1 MLDLISIKI
10 QKKDLERLEKL
21 RVHKTQPRWSIVE
34 DLLDKVEK
42 RENIKN
48 KK

>member
-10 QKKDLERLEKL
+10 QRKDLKRLEKL

-34 DLLDKVEK
+34 NLIDKEIN
-42 RENIKN
+42 R
-48 KK
+48 